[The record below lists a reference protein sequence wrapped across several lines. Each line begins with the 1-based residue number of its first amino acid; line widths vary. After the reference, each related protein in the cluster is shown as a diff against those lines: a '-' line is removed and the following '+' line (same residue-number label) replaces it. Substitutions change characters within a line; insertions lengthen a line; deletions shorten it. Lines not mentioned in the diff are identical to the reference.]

1 MKRAIKTEVM
11 KKDQSGARRTIEIS
25 FRVTPQEH
33 DKILKLTSNPR
44 VSIADFIRFQIFG
57 RESLRKLPETAELVR
72 IAGGLGK
79 IGSNINQ
86 IAKYFNSVANGPNPE
101 AAIENYAAKVEAP
114 LVRHFASV
122 TAEIEALKAELG
134 KL

>member
-11 KKDQSGARRTIEIS
+11 KKDNSGARRTIEIS

-44 VSIADFIRFQIFG
+44 VSIADFIRFEIFG

-72 IAGGLGK
+72 IAGELGK

-86 IAKYFNSVANGPNPE
+86 LAKNFNTAANMPNPD
-101 AAIENYAAKVEAP
+101 AAIQDYASKSEG
-114 LVRHFASV
+114 FV
-122 TAEIEALKAELG
+122 TRQLAAMSAEIEALKAELG

>member
-72 IAGGLGK
+72 IAGELGK

-86 IAKYFNSVANGPNPE
+86 IAKYFNSVANGPNPD
-101 AAIENYAAKVEAP
+101 AAIEDYAGKSEPYLA
-114 LVRHFASV
+114 RHFASV
-122 TAEIEALKAELG
+122 TAEIEALKIELG